1 MVDKITPEHRSW
13 NMSRIRGS
21 DTEPRKR
28 VRSLLHRIG
37 LRFSLKKTALPGK
50 PDIILPARRTVVF
63 VNGCFWH
70 RHKDCVN
77 SVLPKTRPDFW
88 LTKLQSNVD
97 RDRKN
102 IRTLRKLGWQVLV
115 VWECELADET
125 KLINRMLRI
134 FSNSPS

>member
-21 DTEPRKR
+21 DTEPEKR